1 MFCRKLTEY
10 MNLYLLHRICQKKKK
25 QPTQNLLVLSDNL
38 ISIHRFLKR
47 QNPNNKFQNLQYT
60 FELSNNKSYISIVL
74 MH

>member
-1 MFCRKLTEY
+1 MFCRKLTAY
-10 MNLYLLHRICQKKKK
+10 MNLYLLHRICQKKK
-25 QPTQNLLVLSDNL
+25 QPTQNLLVLADNL